1 MELRELQDWFGADE
15 LGLCPRCLEP
25 AALALE
31 HADALLCFQCGYIR
45 ARDLETSVREL
56 QSAPAAQAR

>member
-1 MELRELQDWFGADE
+1 MELRELQEWFGTDE
-15 LGLCPRCLEP
+15 LAPCPRCCET

-31 HADALLCFQCGYIR
+31 LSEALLCFHCGYIR

-56 QSAPAAQAR
+56 QSPLVPAD

>member
-1 MELRELQDWFGADE
+1 MELRELQEWFGPDE
-15 LGLCPRCLEP
+15 LDTCPRCRET

-31 HADALLCFQCGYIR
+31 HSQALLCFHCGYIR

-56 QSAPAAQAR
+56 QSPLVRSG